1 MTHECSNSV
10 RRTVVSDRRRLGME
24 VLHYTPGIIREA
36 TAALLEDMTGHWVG
50 GPSGGGFA
58 GVNYYRKLL
67 TVQRERPIVEE

>member
-1 MTHECSNSV
+1 
-10 RRTVVSDRRRLGME
+10 ME

-50 GPSGGGFA
+50 DPSGGGFA